1 MAKRIITQSLMA
13 VNRRSR
19 IQRLLESLC
28 YGVFYGTL
36 AALPLLLLQMLNAFP
51 GVQAWPIL
59 LICLLAGLVASA
71 MIGWFWP
78 LETKVA
84 AEKVDAFYRLK
95 DRLLTALR
103 LSAKPDQ
110 TVIERLQISDATAY
124 AAKVDARTVVPF
136 RVPRYFSRTLG
147 VLLLA
152 VGLCVASPI
161 INPQQVLEAAPLPVQ
176 EVINSAELL
185 KEKLVDWVEEKANEH
200 PDEQELK
207 DLAEE
212 LDMQHAKLEETLT
225 DPREAIAVMSEME
238 AAANAMMCEYNLE
251 AMDASLQE
259 IADALSAS
267 ELSRSASQAMK
278 DGNYAKAAE
287 ELKNMDLADLSK
299 LERNAIARQL
309 KQAADNMQK
318 RNQKE
323 LSQLTDKLSDE
334 LQEGNCEGACDSAC
348 QIAGICDKQ
357 GLRKGICQALG
368 NKLALLSLCK
378 SDCAGAC
385 QCQGQCDS
393 NGKPSNNKSNSPSKS
408 WGTGTAGQPDIGEE
422 TNLNGNRELKQ
433 ITGMQGNGSSEYET
447 ILSNEGSEE
456 QTSRSYSE
464 AYREFRKMSESVL
477 EAEPIPLGQ
486 RRMIRQYFESIRPQ
500 GDENK

>member
-1 MAKRIITQSLMA
+1 MAKKIITQSLMA

-28 YGVFYGTL
+28 YGMFYGSL
-36 AALPLLLLQMLNAFP
+36 AALPLLLLQVLNVFS
-51 GVQAWPIL
+51 GVHAWPIL
-59 LICLLAGLVASA
+59 LVCLLLGLAASV
-71 MIGWFWP
+71 MLGWFWP
-78 LETKVA
+78 LEAKAA
-84 AEKVDAFYRLK
+84 AEKADTFYRLK

-103 LSAKPDQ
+103 LLAKPDQ
-110 TVIERLQISDATAY
+110 TVIERLQISDATEY
-124 AAKVDARTVVPF
+124 AAKVDARVVVPYC
-136 RVPRYFSRTLG
+136 VPRYFSRTLG

-152 VGLCVASPI
+152 IGLCVASPI
-161 INPQQVLEAAPLPVQ
+161 INPQQALKAAPLPVQ

-185 KEKLVDWVEEKANEH
+185 KEELIDWIEEKANEH

-207 DLAEE
+207 DLSEE
-212 LDMQHAKLEETLT
+212 LEQQHVKLEETLT

-238 AAANAMMCEYNLE
+238 AAANAMMSEYNLE

-299 LERNAIARQL
+299 LERNAIAQQL
-309 KQAADNMQK
+309 KQAAGNMQK

-334 LQEGNCEGACDSAC
+334 LQEGDCEGACDSAC

-368 NKLALLSLCK
+368 SKLALLSLCK

-385 QCQGQCDS
+385 QCQGDK
-393 NGKPSNNKSNSPSKS
+393 NGGENSNKSNSPSNS
-408 WGTGTAGQPDIGEE
+408 WGRGTAGQPDSGEE
-422 TNLNGNRELKQ
+422 TNLGGNREMKQ
-433 ITGMQGNGSSEYET
+433 ITGIQGNGPSEYET

-477 EAEPIPLGQ
+477 ETEPIPLGQ